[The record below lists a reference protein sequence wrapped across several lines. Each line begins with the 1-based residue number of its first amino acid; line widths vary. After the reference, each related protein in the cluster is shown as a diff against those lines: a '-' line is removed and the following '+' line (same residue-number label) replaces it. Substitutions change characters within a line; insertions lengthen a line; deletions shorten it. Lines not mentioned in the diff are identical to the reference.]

1 MQACPICRASLN
13 GASVCRRCRAEL
25 GKVQEIEQR
34 GHMLAVTAMRMLVE
48 GDAGSAVRWLG
59 RARFGTRHAGG
70 ADTGTV
76 GDCCGSGR
84 PDRIAGVPCG
94 IRTRVTNVESSKSV
108 HQRPTVAP

>member
-59 RARFGTRHAGG
+59 RAR
-70 ADTGTV
+70 
-76 GDCCGSGR
+76 
-84 PDRIAGVPCG
+84 
-94 IRTRVTNVESSKSV
+94 SV
-108 HQRPTVAP
+108 HATPAVRTLERLMIVVGTADPSE